1 MLHVSTDPVQ
11 LGDSEPEEPV
21 ATPTQDTEVPA
32 GGDGSTQSQSVP
44 LSIWIAAGTV
54 ALLVMVFVGVCFA
67 VCCIVYR
74 RRRASKTPKAPPSDE
89 PHHYDYIDL
98 DRIYTLTREV
108 SHNLPAATHTLV
120 EEYDN
125 EEMEYI
131 DMAEAEYIDMA
142 EAEYI
147 DMAEAEYIHMAEAD
161 QPLQTFSGT
170 ATLVSSVEEPEYM
183 SIDAQTLPAS
193 PASETARGG
202 MMDNAAYMNSME
214 MTTNVA
220 YPAIKEHYESSGEY
234 I

>member
-1 MLHVSTDPVQ
+1 M
-11 LGDSEPEEPV
+11 
-21 ATPTQDTEVPA
+21 
-32 GGDGSTQSQSVP
+32 
-44 LSIWIAAGTV
+44 
-54 ALLVMVFVGVCFA
+54 GVCFA

-74 RRRASKTPKAPPSDE
+74 RRRASKTPKAPPPSDE
-89 PHHYDYIDL
+89 PHHYDYINS
-98 DRIYTLTREV
+98 DRIYTLTRGV

-120 EEYDN
+120 EEYDY
-125 EEMEYI
+125 EEMDYI

-147 DMAEAEYIHMAEAD
+147 DMAEAD
-161 QPLQTFSGT
+161 QPLQTFSAT
-170 ATLVSSVEEPEYM
+170 ANLMSSVEEPEYVN
-183 SIDAQTLPAS
+183 IDSQALPAG

-220 YPAIKEHYESSGEY
+220 YRANKEHYESSGEY

>member
-1 MLHVSTDPVQ
+1 MLDVSTDP
-11 LGDSEPEEPV
+11 GESEPEQPV
-21 ATPTQDTEVPA
+21 ATPTQDTAVPA
-32 GGDGSTQSQSVP
+32 GDDGSTQSQSVP

-54 ALLVMVFVGVCFA
+54 VLLVTVFVGGCFA
-67 VCCIVYR
+67 VCCIMYR
-74 RRRASKTPKAPPSDE
+74 RRRANKTPKAPPPSDE
-89 PHHYDYIDL
+89 PHHYDYIDS

-142 EAEYI
+142 EA
-147 DMAEAEYIHMAEAD
+147 D
-161 QPLQTFSGT
+161 QPLQTFSAT
-170 ATLVSSVEEPEYM
+170 ANLMPSVEEPEYM
-183 SIDAQTLPAS
+183 SIDSQAQPAS
-193 PASETARGG
+193 PASEMARGG
-202 MMDNAAYMNSME
+202 MMDDAAYMNSME

>member
-1 MLHVSTDPVQ
+1 MLDVFTDP
-11 LGDSEPEEPV
+11 GESEPEQPV
-21 ATPTQDTEVPA
+21 ATPTQDTAVPA
-32 GGDGSTQSQSVP
+32 GDDQSSSQSQSVP

-54 ALLVMVFVGVCFA
+54 ALLVAVFVGVCFA
-67 VCCIVYR
+67 VCCIMYR
-74 RRRASKTPKAPPSDE
+74 RRRANKTPKAPPSDE
-89 PHHYDYIDL
+89 PHHYDYIDS
-98 DRIYTLTREV
+98 DRIYTLTRGV

-142 EAEYI
+142 EA
-147 DMAEAEYIHMAEAD
+147 D
-161 QPLQTFSGT
+161 QPLQTFSAT
-170 ATLVSSVEEPEYM
+170 ANLMSSVEEPEYM

>member
-11 LGDSEPEEPV
+11 PGESEPEEPI
-21 ATPTQDTEVPA
+21 ATPTQDTAVPA
-32 GGDGSTQSQSVP
+32 GGDDQSSLQSQSVP

-54 ALLVMVFVGVCFA
+54 VLLVTVFVGGCFA
-67 VCCIVYR
+67 VCCILYR
-74 RRRASKTPKAPPSDE
+74 RRRANKTPKAPPPSDE
-89 PHHYDYIDL
+89 PHHYDFIDS
-98 DRIYTLTREV
+98 DRIYTLTRGV

-131 DMAEAEYIDMA
+131 DMDEAEYIDMA

-147 DMAEAEYIHMAEAD
+147 DMAEAD
-161 QPLQTFSGT
+161 QPLQTFSAT
-170 ATLVSSVEEPEYM
+170 ANLMSSVEEPEYM

-193 PASETARGG
+193 PASERARGG
-202 MMDNAAYMNSME
+202 IMDNAAYMNSME
-214 MTTNVA
+214 ITTNVA
-220 YPAIKEHYESSGEY
+220 YPAIKKHYESSGEY